1 MYWLYGGILI
11 YKNISQKQLIG
22 TEYTPEEE
30 ISDEQLRKTI
40 VTLYFKNKENGT
52 IMPEARQID
61 VSILA
66 KDPYQ
71 YLIKELINGP
81 KNEKMEKVIPEG
93 TQLYSVELKGDV
105 LWIDFS
111 KEFIENAKE
120 GKEEEEKIMFT
131 ISNTLTEL
139 TEINAIRILINGEEG
154 KGFRDNQIQF
164 DKNFERK
171 N

>member
-1 MYWLYGGILI
+1 
-11 YKNISQKQLIG
+11 
-22 TEYTPEEE
+22 
-30 ISDEQLRKTI
+30 
-40 VTLYFKNKENGT
+40 
-52 IMPEARQID
+52 MPEARQID